1 MTPLR
6 QVVRIIAMVALRELL
21 VFRRNPVRLLV
32 TLVQPIAFLFILGT
46 GLDVAHQT
54 VGGLDY
60 RTYVYPGIVTMA
72 VVMPSFFVAGSIVY
86 DREFGFLREMLVAP
100 VPRLAIVVGKCVGGA
115 LVAMLHAAVVIV
127 LAPIVD
133 VPWTTTMVLACA
145 PLVDVPWSFALAAGL
160 LGLAAFLGFCLTAA
174 GVVLA
179 TFARQFQSYMSGVNL
194 VALPMILA
202 SGALFPLTGLP
213 DWLGV
218 VTRLN
223 PLSYAADPMRRIV
236 FPLLDF
242 STPVM
247 QNTYIAPS
255 EMRVTWGDWIVP
267 AWLELGLL
275 AALAA
280 ILVGVAARRLDRH
293 G

>member
-133 VPWTTTMVLACA
+133 VPWTTTMVLA
-145 PLVDVPWSFALAAGL
+145 LLA
-160 LGLAAFLGFCLTAA
+160 LAAFLGFCLTAA

>member
-1 MTPLR
+1 
-6 QVVRIIAMVALRELL
+6 MVALRELL

-133 VPWTTTMVLACA
+133 VPWTTTMVLA
-145 PLVDVPWSFALAAGL
+145 LLA
-160 LGLAAFLGFCLTAA
+160 LAAFLGFCLTAA